1 MPINNS
7 LSDTYKTVKAA
18 GEGLYKEK
26 GSKFL
31 AYVFP
36 VKCESEIKEHLDYF
50 HKEYHNARHICY
62 AYKLGYD
69 ENAPYRMNDDGEPS
83 GTAGKP
89 IYGQILSHE
98 LTDILIIVVR
108 YFGGTKLGVS
118 GLINAYKSAALEAI
132 VSTDIIEEIRTTAL
146 RLSYDFTMINEAMR
160 LVKDHKLN
168 IIRQEYDEA
177 CHLCVAVR
185 LSEYERVYKAFEQ
198 VYGLNIKTD

>member
-1 MPINNS
+1 MT
-7 LSDTYKTVKAA
+7 DTYNTIKSA

-31 AYVFP
+31 SFAFP
-36 VKCESEIKEHLDYF
+36 VNSETDIKAHLAHF

-69 ENAPYRMNDDGEPS
+69 DNSPFRMNDDGEPS

-108 YFGGTKLGVS
+108 YFGGTKLGVI
-118 GLINAYKSAALEAI
+118 GLINAYKSSSIEAI
-132 VSTDIIEEIRTTAL
+132 NKCEIIEKIRTNSIS
-146 RLSYDFTMINEAMR
+146 LSYDFSMMNEAMR
-160 LVKDHKLN
+160 LVKDFNLQMLEQN
-168 IIRQEYDEA
+168 YDEA
-177 CHLCVAVR
+177 CHLKVAVR

-198 VYGLNIKTD
+198 VYGINIDKKNN